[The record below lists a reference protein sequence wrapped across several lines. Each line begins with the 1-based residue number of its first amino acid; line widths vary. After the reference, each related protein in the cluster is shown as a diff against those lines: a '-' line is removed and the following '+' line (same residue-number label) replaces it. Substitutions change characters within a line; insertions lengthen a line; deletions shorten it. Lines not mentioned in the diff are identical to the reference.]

1 MTWID
6 THCHIDNNK
15 LSTKIHDVINRST
28 RSGISSLVVPATSK
42 NNFDS
47 IIKVAHE
54 FPQCFFAL
62 GFHPLFIG
70 DYEDGDMDILSAYL
84 KKYNPIAVGEI
95 GVDLFTRKD
104 NLIQQENLFV
114 GQLKLAKSFNL
125 PVIIHA
131 RSAIDRVLKHLRVVK
146 VCGGIIHAFNGSFQ
160 QAEQLIS
167 LGFKLGFGGA
177 MTYERATHIKK
188 LAELLPI
195 ESIVLETDAPD
206 MNPVWLDKGIP
217 NEPKELNRIAQF
229 LAELRGVKLD
239 KLAAT
244 IRVNSVMALPK
255 LAELYT

>member
-1 MTWID
+1 M
-6 THCHIDNNK
+6 
-15 LSTKIHDVINRST
+15 
-28 RSGISSLVVPATSK
+28 
-42 NNFDS
+42 
-47 IIKVAHE
+47 
-54 FPQCFFAL
+54 
-62 GFHPLFIG
+62 
-70 DYEDGDMDILSAYL
+70 
-84 KKYNPIAVGEI
+84 
-95 GVDLFTRKD
+95 
-104 NLIQQENLFV
+104 
-114 GQLKLAKSFNL
+114 

-131 RSAIDRVLKHLRVVK
+131 RSAIDRVLKHLRAVK

-188 LAELLPI
+188 LAQLLPI